1 MTKDN
6 QALNLLVEALTIDG
20 TQYIVWDDKDRFLFS
35 DDKTNINL
43 QKSVPNFKINIT
55 LDGLLSLLQKEKL
68 FSKKISLEL
77 INNLKI
83 ARENGSVKYSSTALF
98 FITGYKN
105 TEVKIITLKDSFSV
119 IFFKNNNSQAEQL
132 QELDRLRSAISQA
145 PIGIMLWDENE
156 ELVIASD
163 YTIERAKENIDFT
176 RGLKRIDA
184 RTAIAPQVVKSETLT
199 DEEWVGH
206 GVKVWGD
213 LDGSQIR
220 IREMKDGRVD
230 LVQEAKLNNGGG
242 IVFNTDITEQKKKER
257 ELESQRIQLDI
268 FKKAV
273 DNSPIRIMMTDD
285 SDALTLINKS
295 GSEHFEK
302 LGVDVQIGMKREN
315 MRRNIMPKLDLQKQE
330 VESHQELLEA
340 RRLELEKNGYSLELR
355 YYINGEY
362 TLVHVK
368 KLKDGS
374 SAVYGVDVTELV
386 RRDEKI
392 EQLKSAIELQNNP
405 VVLFDKDHKVVFANK
420 TYRERFN
427 VLSGMDFEEG
437 IARDDLRRI
446 IVESGS
452 IIEMNGE
459 SVDQEYFKK
468 GTGKDKWENFKGN
481 FIREIKFK
489 DNTIILN
496 SLTRGADGS
505 TLEVGTDITELK
517 SKEADLERLTQA
529 IEVQSN
535 PICLWDVD
543 DKLVFA
549 NQSYK
554 KFIND
559 VSNLTIDEGINR
571 SELQAAF
578 YASGSIVSID
588 GVQISAETKHG
599 DIISEHG
606 LDRSTNLTREY
617 EFKNGRTIFMS
628 QTQLK
633 DGGYITVGSDISEIK
648 AREKELDIF
657 KKAVDNSP
665 IRIIMTDRNQ
675 NITLLNESI
684 REQFKKIDA
693 SIRVGMST
701 DEMRRELLPKLNIE
715 KQEAESVESIVKL
728 RKEEFQEKGYSVRLN
743 YYQNGE
749 VTRVQTKL
757 LDDGTSAIYG
767 VDITDIIK
775 KEVQLERLTHAID
788 QQNNPVALWDA
799 DDNLIFCNK
808 FWKKFIE
815 SISGLRLEPGINR
828 EEMRQSIFDV
838 KGVVSANGKDII
850 DRQEHSKSAAQ
861 YWKELQGGTRREL
874 TFNNGRTMLMSHT
887 RMEDGVTLTVGSDI
901 TELKEQMIISE
912 QLQAAIDEAPV
923 RITLWDKDDKL
934 VLANKFTTDQMGG
947 YGVKFIP
954 GEITKQEQR
963 KAMIE
968 LGVVRSVNGISLSEE
983 LHGAGTIDTSRSE
996 SREVEFRNGEIF
1008 FNSDVPLKDGGSIT
1022 FGTDITELKV
1032 RERAMKR
1039 LQEAIEEV
1047 PAPIRII
1054 LWDKDDKIVTANNF
1068 VKERMKD
1075 FGFDVI
1081 PGVTTGYEYRQFL
1094 LDNDLIKSI
1103 NGESIVNKQLPS
1115 SYKLDRRGD
1124 GNDLREIE
1132 FINGEIVLM
1141 EDGLLADGS
1150 KIQIGT
1156 DITGRKRREKILNQL
1171 QEAIES
1177 APLRIILIDKDDK
1190 IIMANK
1196 FVRREMN
1203 EFGFNMVPGETL
1215 DSDRKRF
1222 FVDNNLVKSINGRV
1236 FGSELEVEDIIDLDK
1251 VSDELRIREVE
1262 FSNGQ
1267 FALMESTYL
1276 DDGSHISFGLDITEL
1291 KNREKAMR
1299 QLQIAI
1305 DAAPVRIMLW
1315 DEDDKL
1321 IMANEFIR
1329 ERMSGY
1335 GFTIRPGVTKRGE
1348 LQEHMSNAGLVKS
1361 RKTISGRDIDADS
1374 QAEVDNKKISSDDYD
1389 RVVRQIEFVDGTV
1402 VQMEDSLLPGGIRM
1416 IIGVEVTELKKRE
1429 DELNE
1434 SILAQNKAR
1443 EEADRANEA
1452 KSQFLANMSHEL
1464 RTPLN
1469 AVIGLTEMLKEDAED
1484 DDNDE
1489 YLEPLDRIH
1498 VSSRHLLSL
1507 INDVLDL
1514 SKIEAGKIELHY
1526 EKFSISELIKDVV
1539 NTSNTLIEK
1548 NNNVI
1553 NTSLNIDND
1562 IINSDFIRI
1571 KQIILNL
1578 VSNAA
1583 KFTSDGEIKIEVRR
1597 LEVDHKEKLEISV
1610 SDSGIG
1616 MSEEQI
1622 GKLFE
1627 AFTQADSSTTRQYG
1641 GTGLGLSITRNLCRL
1656 LGGDVTVQSEE
1667 GIGTCFTA
1675 SILTDE
1681 HENSDDVS
1689 PSINLENELKSN
1701 SDKTKVNWDNI
1712 DIEVLIIDDDP
1723 TIRELMER
1731 HLKRGGYK
1739 VVLAEGGKVGIDLA
1753 RSRQPDVIIL
1763 DILMPEIDGWSVLRT
1778 LKADPSTEQIPVV
1791 MASILDE
1798 RNRGFSLGASDYLS
1812 KPVDKDNLLKSIEKF
1827 VGQANGQLILVVED
1841 DPDLQY
1847 LLQENLSKAGY
1858 EAKVANDGL
1867 EALEVLRNLVQPPS
1881 LILLDL
1887 NMPRMNGF
1895 EFLEIFKDEFELDC
1909 PIVVVTG
1916 QDLSGEDIQY
1926 LSNEVENVLRKTTK
1940 TTQDIIAEINDTI
1953 SALKIGDDNV

>member
-1 MTKDN
+1 MIKDN
-6 QALNLLVEALTIDG
+6 ETLNLLVEALTLEG
-20 TQYIVWDDKDRFLFS
+20 TRFIVWDEKDYFLFS
-35 DDKTNINL
+35 DNKTKENLKKTIN
-43 QKSVPNFKINIT
+43 NFKIKSKDFFDILGNENLISISESQNIIN
-55 LDGLLSLLQKEKL
+55 SFSVSRKEGAVTYKSRDL
-68 FSKKISLEL
+68 YYIS
-77 INNLKI
+77 
-83 ARENGSVKYSSTALF
+83 GH
-98 FITGYKN
+98 KN
-105 TEVKIITLKDSFSV
+105 TEVKIVTLKNRFSV

-163 YTIERAKENIDFT
+163 YTIERAKENINFT

-184 RTAIAPQVVKSETLT
+184 RTAIAPQVVKSEKLT

-206 GVKVWGD
+206 GVQLWGD

-220 IREMKDGRVD
+220 IREMIDGRVD

-242 IVFNTDITEQKKKER
+242 IVFNTDITEQKRKER
-257 ELESQRIQLDI
+257 ELESQRIELDI

-273 DNSPIRIMMTDD
+273 DNSPIRIMMTDN
-285 SDALTLINKS
+285 SDRLTLINKS
-295 GSEHFEK
+295 GSDHFKK
-302 LGVDVQIGMKREN
+302 LNVDVQIGMQRQN
-315 MRRNIMPKLDLQKQE
+315 MRRNIIPKLDLQKQN
-330 VESHQELLEA
+330 VESHEELLEA
-340 RRLELEKNGYSLELR
+340 RRVELEENGYSLRINSYL
-355 YYINGEY
+355 NGECA
-362 TLVHVK
+362 LVHVK
-368 KLKDGS
+368 KLEDGS

-392 EQLKSAIELQNNP
+392 QQLENAIELQNNP

-427 VLSGMDFEEG
+427 LLSGMNLEDG
-437 IARDDLRRI
+437 IARNDLRRI

-459 SVDQEYFKK
+459 IVDQEYFNK
-468 GTGKDKWENFKGN
+468 GIGKDKWENFEGN

-489 DNTIILN
+489 DNTTILN

-535 PICLWDVD
+535 PICLWDAD

-549 NQSYK
+549 NHSYG
-554 KFIND
+554 KFINE
-559 VSNLTIDEGINR
+559 VGNLTINEGLSR
-571 SELQAAF
+571 SALQAAV

-588 GVQISAETKHG
+588 GVQVSTKSKHK
-599 DIISEHG
+599 DIISEYG
-606 LDRSTNLTREY
+606 LDRSTSLTREY

-633 DGGYITVGSDISEIK
+633 DGGYITVGSDISDIK
-648 AREKELDIF
+648 DREKELDIF

-665 IRIIMTDRNQ
+665 IRIIMTDNDQ
-675 NITLLNESI
+675 KITLLNESV
-684 REQFKKIDA
+684 REQFRKIGADVN
-693 SIRVGMST
+693 VGMNT
-701 DEMRRELLPKLNIE
+701 DEMRHELLPKLDIE
-715 KQEAESVESIVKL
+715 KQEAGSVESIVKL
-728 RKEEFQEKGYSVRLN
+728 RKEEVQEKGYSIRLN

-749 VTRVQTKL
+749 VTRVQTKRL
-757 LDDGTSAIYG
+757 NDGTSAIYG
-767 VDITDIIK
+767 VDVTDIVK
-775 KEVQLERLTHAID
+775 KEIQLDRLTQAID
-788 QQNNPVALWDA
+788 QQDNPVALWDA
-799 DDNLIFCNK
+799 NDDLIFCNK
-808 FWKKFIE
+808 FWKNFIQ
-815 SISGLRLEPGINR
+815 SICGLDLEPGMNR
-828 EEMRQSIFDV
+828 DQMRQSIFDV
-838 KGVVSANGKDII
+838 KGVVSANGIEI
-850 DRQEHSKSAAQ
+850 SSREEHNKSAAQ
-861 YWKELQGGTRREL
+861 YWSNLRGGTRREL
-874 TFNNGRTMLMSHT
+874 TFSNGHTMLMSHT

-901 TELKEQMIISE
+901 TELKEQMTISD

-923 RITLWDKDDKL
+923 RITLWDNEDKL

-947 YGVKFIP
+947 YGVNFVP

-963 KAMIE
+963 RAMIE
-968 LGVVRSVNGISLSEE
+968 LGVVKSVDGIQLSEE
-983 LHGAGTIDTSRSE
+983 LHGSATIDTSRSE

-1022 FGTDITELKV
+1022 FGTDITELKT

-1054 LWDKDDKIVTANNF
+1054 LWDKDDKIVTTNNF
-1068 VKERMKD
+1068 IKERMRE

-1081 PGVTTGYEYRQFL
+1081 PGITTGSEYRQFL
-1094 LDNDLIKSI
+1094 LDNNLIKSI
-1103 NGESIVNKQLPS
+1103 NGKGIVGKQLPS
-1115 SYKLDRRGD
+1115 SYELDRNGE

-1156 DITGRKRREKILNQL
+1156 DITGRKRRERILNQL

-1177 APLRIILIDKDDK
+1177 APLRISLIDKDDT

-1196 FVRREMN
+1196 FVRDRMN
-1203 EFGFNMVPGETL
+1203 EFGFDMVPGETL
-1215 DSDRKRF
+1215 DADRKRF
-1222 FVDNNLVKSINGRV
+1222 LVDNNIVKSINGRE
-1236 FGSELEVEDIIDLDK
+1236 FGSELEVEDIINLDK
-1251 VSDELRIREVE
+1251 EADELRIREVE

-1291 KNREKAMR
+1291 K
-1299 QLQIAI
+1299 
-1305 DAAPVRIMLW
+1305 
-1315 DEDDKL
+1315 
-1321 IMANEFIR
+1321 
-1329 ERMSGY
+1329 
-1335 GFTIRPGVTKRGE
+1335 
-1348 LQEHMSNAGLVKS
+1348 
-1361 RKTISGRDIDADS
+1361 
-1374 QAEVDNKKISSDDYD
+1374 
-1389 RVVRQIEFVDGTV
+1389 
-1402 VQMEDSLLPGGIRM
+1402 
-1416 IIGVEVTELKKRE
+1416 KRE
-1429 DELNE
+1429 DALNT
-1434 SILAQNKAR
+1434 SIVAQNRAR

-1484 DDNDE
+1484 DDNEE

-1498 VSSRHLLSL
+1498 VSGRHLLAL

-1514 SKIEAGKIELHY
+1514 SKIEAGKVELHY
-1526 EKFSISELIKDVV
+1526 EKFSISELLKDVV

-1553 NTSLNIDND
+1553 NTSLNIDSD

-1571 KQIILNL
+1571 KQIVLNL

-1583 KFTSDGEIKIEVRR
+1583 KFTSDGEIKIDVRR
-1597 LEVDHKEKLEISV
+1597 MEVDHKEKLEISV

-1641 GTGLGLSITRNLCRL
+1641 GTGLGLSITRHLCRL

-1667 GIGTCFTA
+1667 GVGTRFTA
-1675 SILTDE
+1675 SILTDDQGKPDDVDSGVNLE
-1681 HENSDDVS
+1681 KDLNISSGETFPFEAPPFKDNSD
-1689 PSINLENELKSN
+1689 
-1701 SDKTKVNWDNI
+1701 
-1712 DIEVLIIDDDP
+1712 IEILIIDDDP

-1731 HLKRGGYK
+1731 HLKRGGYN
-1739 VVLAEGGKVGIDLA
+1739 VVLADGGKIGIDMA

-1763 DILMPEIDGWSVLRT
+1763 DILMPEFDGWSVLRA
-1778 LKADPSTEQIPVV
+1778 LKADPSTKQIPVV

-1798 RNRGFSLGASDYLS
+1798 RNRGYSLGAADYLS
-1812 KPVDKDNLLKSIEKF
+1812 KPVEKENLLKSIEKF
-1827 VGQANGQLILVVED
+1827 VGKANGQLILVVED

-1847 LLQENLSKAGY
+1847 LLQENLIKAGY
-1858 EAKVANDGL
+1858 EATVANDGL
-1867 EALEVLRNLVQPPS
+1867 EALEVMRSLDQPLA

-1895 EFLEIFKDEFELDC
+1895 EFLETFKDEFELDC

-1916 QDLSGEDIQY
+1916 QELSGDDIQY

-1940 TTQDIIAEINDTI
+1940 TSQDIITEINNII
-1953 SALKIGDDNV
+1953 SALKIGDGNV

>member
-6 QALNLLVEALTIDG
+6 QTLNLLVEALSIDG
-20 TQYIVWDDKDRFLFS
+20 TQFIVWDDKDRFLFS
-35 DDKTNINL
+35 DDKTNTNL
-43 QKSVPNFKINIT
+43 QKTVPNFKKSIT
-55 LDGLLSLLQKEKL
+55 LNEFLSLLQKEKL
-68 FSKKISLEL
+68 FSKELSLEL
-77 INNLKI
+77 INNFKI
-83 ARENGSVKYSSTALF
+83 SRENGSVEYNSTALF
-98 FITGYKN
+98 FITEYTN
-105 TEVKIITLKDSFSV
+105 TEVKIVSLKDGFSV
-119 IFFKNNNSQAEQL
+119 IFLKNNNSQSEQL

-163 YTIERAKENIDFT
+163 YTIEKAKENIDFS

-184 RTAIAPQVVKSETLT
+184 RTAIAPQVVKSERIT

-206 GVKVWGD
+206 GVRVWGD

-242 IVFNTDITEQKKKER
+242 IVFNIDITEQKKKER
-257 ELESQRIQLDI
+257 QLESQRVELDI

-273 DNSPIRIMMTDD
+273 DNSPIRIMMTDNND
-285 SDALTLINKS
+285 KLTLINKS
-295 GSEHFEK
+295 GSEHFKK
-302 LGVDVQIGMKREN
+302 LGVDVQIGMPREN
-315 MRRNIMPKLDLQKQE
+315 MRRNIIPKLDLKKQD
-330 VESHQELLEA
+330 VESHEELLEE
-340 RRLELEKNGYSLELR
+340 RRLELEENGYSLR
-355 YYINGEY
+355 INSYINGEY

-368 KLKDGS
+368 KLEDDS

-386 RRDEKI
+386 KRDEKI

-405 VVLFDKDHKVVFANK
+405 VVLFDNDHKVVFANK

-459 SVDQEYFKK
+459 PVDQEYFKK
-468 GTGKDKWENFKGN
+468 GTGKDKWESFKGN
-481 FIREIKFK
+481 FVREIKFK

-535 PICLWDVD
+535 PICLWDAD

-549 NQSYK
+549 NQSYR
-554 KFIND
+554 KFIKE
-559 VSNLTIDEGINR
+559 VSNLTIYEGLIR
-571 SELQAAF
+571 SELQATF
-578 YASGSIVSID
+578 YDSGSIVSID
-588 GVQISAETKHG
+588 GSQVSAEKKHK

-617 EFKNGRTIFMS
+617 EFKNGTTIFMS

-633 DGGYITVGSDISEIK
+633 DGGYITVGSDI
-648 AREKELDIF
+648 
-657 KKAVDNSP
+657 
-665 IRIIMTDRNQ
+665 
-675 NITLLNESI
+675 
-684 REQFKKIDA
+684 
-693 SIRVGMST
+693 
-701 DEMRRELLPKLNIE
+701 
-715 KQEAESVESIVKL
+715 
-728 RKEEFQEKGYSVRLN
+728 
-743 YYQNGE
+743 
-749 VTRVQTKL
+749 
-757 LDDGTSAIYG
+757 
-767 VDITDIIK
+767 
-775 KEVQLERLTHAID
+775 
-788 QQNNPVALWDA
+788 
-799 DDNLIFCNK
+799 
-808 FWKKFIE
+808 
-815 SISGLRLEPGINR
+815 
-828 EEMRQSIFDV
+828 
-838 KGVVSANGKDII
+838 
-850 DRQEHSKSAAQ
+850 
-861 YWKELQGGTRREL
+861 
-874 TFNNGRTMLMSHT
+874 
-887 RMEDGVTLTVGSDI
+887 
-901 TELKEQMIISE
+901 TELKKQMSISE

-923 RITLWDKDDKL
+923 RITLWDKDDNL

-954 GEITKQEQR
+954 GEITKQQQR

-1068 VKERMKD
+1068 VKERMKE
-1075 FGFDVI
+1075 FGLDVI

-1115 SYKLDRRGD
+1115 SYKLDRKGD

-1132 FINGEIVLM
+1132 FITGEIVLM

-1156 DITGRKRREKILNQL
+1156 DITGRKRHERILNQL

-1196 FVRREMN
+1196 FVRQEMN

-1222 FVDNNLVKSINGRV
+1222 FVDNKLVKSINGKV
-1236 FGSELEVEDIIDLDK
+1236 FGSELEVEDIIDLDN

-1262 FSNGQ
+1262 FTNGQ

-1291 KNREKAMR
+1291 KNREMAMR

-1329 ERMSGY
+1329 EIMSGY
-1335 GFTIRPGVTKRGE
+1335 GFTIRPGITKRGE

-1361 RKTISGRDIDADS
+1361 RKTISGRDIETNS
-1374 QAEVDNKKISSDDYD
+1374 QADVDNKKISSEDYD
-1389 RVVRQIEFVDGTV
+1389 RVVRQIEFNDGTV

-1416 IIGVEVTELKKRE
+1416 YIGVEVTELKKRE

-1514 SKIEAGKIELHY
+1514 SKIEAGKVELHY
-1526 EKFSISELIKDVV
+1526 EKFSISELLNDVV

-1553 NTSLNIDND
+1553 NTSFNIDND

-1571 KQIILNL
+1571 KQIVLNL

-1641 GTGLGLSITRNLCRL
+1641 GTGLGLSITRHLCRL
-1656 LGGDVTVQSEE
+1656 LGGDVTVESEE

-1675 SILTDE
+1675 SVLTDE
-1681 HENSDDVS
+1681 HEILDDVG
-1689 PSINLENELKSN
+1689 PSINLETELNTNLVKSKKFRAN
-1701 SDKTKVNWDNI
+1701 N

-1739 VVLAEGGKVGIDLA
+1739 VVLADGGKAGIDIA

-1763 DILMPEIDGWSVLRT
+1763 DILMPEIDGWTVLRM

-1847 LLQENLSKAGY
+1847 LMQENLIKAGY

-1887 NMPRMNGF
+1887 NMPRMNGL
-1895 EFLEIFKDEFELDC
+1895 EFLEKSKDELKLDC

-1916 QDLSGEDIQY
+1916 KDLSGDDIRY

-1940 TTQDIIAEINDTI
+1940 TAHDIIAEINDTI